1 MKGQGSFTIAQFV
14 NQLHNYMSL
23 TGGRQVCEKMEQKI
37 ESALATERDQLPIL
51 IPAGLAIGIVIWEAY
66 GDTGWLPMAML
77 ALVFIG
83 MTVAKREK
91 TLSRTF
97 LQFASLFVLV
107 GFLSIAAKSAL
118 VASPPLQTIQISTFY
133 GRITKVE
140 QLTAR
145 QKVRFELETG
155 QHAALPPKVRINL
168 KLEQYRAE
176 FVPGAI
182 ISLRARLVPP
192 AGPSLPGAYD
202 FARRAWFAEIG
213 ATGTALGAVNLY
225 KRSEAKNHMGD
236 AREWI
241 AAQVQRSLPG
251 DSGAIA
257 LALATGE
264 QGQIAER
271 DADAMRNSGLAH
283 LLSISGLHVTAVVGA
298 VFFLVSR
305 LLALFPFFAL
315 RQPVP
320 IYAACLAAAA
330 AICYTLLTGAQ
341 VPTVRSCIAALIVLV
356 ALALGRD
363 AISLRLVAF
372 GATIILLFWP
382 EALAGPSFQLSFAA
396 VATIIVLH
404 DSDWMRAFAAR
415 SKGESIFRRIIAGLF
430 SLLITGLVIELML
443 APIALFHFHKTGL
456 YGALANIIA
465 IPLTT
470 FIVMPFEAL
479 GLLFDVIGVGAPFW
493 WIAGRGISIILWI
506 AHYVSALPG
515 AVAMFPAMPNWAFA
529 FTVTGLFWFGVLKS
543 KIRWLG
549 LPVCMIGFAG
559 ILAAPYPDILIT
571 GDGKH
576 MAVTDTAGRYTLLR
590 SRAGEYVRD
599 TLRENTGINAEPIDI
614 EDWPGAVCSPDSCV
628 ISLQRGSRRWI
639 VLALRTRYSIPAME
653 LSAACKRADI
663 VVSERWLP
671 RPCQPRWIK
680 ADRNMLEKT
689 GGLAFY
695 LEQPFVK
702 TVSDQSPHS
711 PWVRAHMQKDATK
724 DAVTTR
730 SNNTSTSN
738 KTSTLNNASTIANR
752 Q

>member
-1 MKGQGSFTIAQFV
+1 MKGRGSITITQFV
-14 NQLHNYMSL
+14 DQLHNYLSL

-37 ESALATERDQLPIL
+37 ESAFATERDQLPIL
-51 IPAGLAIGIVIWEAY
+51 IPAGLAIGIVIWETF
-66 GDTGWLPMAML
+66 GNTGWLPMAIL
-77 ALVFIG
+77 AMVFIG
-83 MTVAKREK
+83 MAVANREK
-91 TLSRTF
+91 TLWRTF
-97 LQFASLFVLV
+97 LQFAALFVLV
-107 GFLSIAAKSAL
+107 GFLSITAKSAL

-145 QKVRFELETG
+145 QKVRLELETG
-155 QHAALPPKVRINL
+155 RHAGLPPKVRINL
-168 KLEQYRAE
+168 KLDQYRPE

-213 ATGTALGAVNLY
+213 ATGTALGAVHLY
-225 KRSEAKNHMGD
+225 KKSEAKNHMGD

-264 QGQIAER
+264 QGQIAEL
-271 DADAMRNSGLAH
+271 DAEAMRNSGLAH

-320 IYAACLAAAA
+320 IYAACSAAAA

-341 VPTVRSCIAALIVLV
+341 VPTVRSCIAALMVLA

-415 SKGESIFRRIIAGLF
+415 RAGESIFRRIIGGLF
-430 SLLITGLVIELML
+430 SLLITGLAIELML

-493 WIAGRGISIILWI
+493 WIAGQGISVILWI

-515 AVAMFPAMPNWAFA
+515 AVAMLPAMPNWAFA
-529 FTVTGLFWFGVLKS
+529 FAVTGLFWCGVLKS

-549 LPVCMIGFAG
+549 LPICMIGFAG

-599 TLRENTGINAEPIDI
+599 TLRENAGINAEPIKI
-614 EDWPGAVCSPDSCV
+614 EDWPEAVCSPDSCV
-628 ISLQRGSRRWI
+628 LSLQRGSRRWI
-639 VLALRTRYSIPAME
+639 VLAIRTHYSIPTME

-671 RPCQPRWIK
+671 HSCRPRWIK

-695 LEQPFVK
+695 LEQPIVT
-702 TVSDQSPHS
+702 TVSEQSPHS
-711 PWVRAHMQKDATK
+711 PWVRSLIQRDATK
-724 DAVTTR
+724 DAVKTQ
-730 SNNTSTSN
+730 SNNASTH
-738 KTSTLNNASTIANR
+738 NNASTIANR